1 MNRRHVCDLKERQ
14 QHCGGCRAVSI
25 HPWLQHGTK
34 HGCLGTRGSHGSH
47 VPSTA
52 RCQIS
57 TTLFQEGEDYIASYL
72 LASFIFFFF
81 AWTKAKLVKW
91 VSYLLKELYLF
102 TRLGM

>member
-1 MNRRHVCDLKERQ
+1 MGAAGQ
-14 QHCGGCRAVSI
+14 APSI
-25 HPWLQHGTK
+25 H
-34 HGCLGTRGSHGSH
+34 GCSMAPSMGGLGTRGSHGSH

-57 TTLFQEGEDYIASYL
+57 TTLFQEGEDYTASC
-72 LASFIFFFF
+72 IFWLHSYFFF

>member
-1 MNRRHVCDLKERQ
+1 MNRRHVCDLQERQ
-14 QHCGGCRAVSI
+14 QHRGGCRAGSI

-72 LASFIFFFF
+72 LASFIFFFSLDKSKTSQVGLIF
-81 AWTKAKLVKW
+81 IKGIVF
-91 VSYLLKELYLF
+91 VH
-102 TRLGM
+102 